1 MAFIFSKRE
10 QWIIWVL
17 GILAAGYVIY
27 TAVDHLFW
35 QRMTLL
41 RRQAQEARQQL
52 AVQTR
57 RQELLSARLAGQG
70 DLLERFRQTESDGS
84 VRARMQ
90 ADLQEL
96 SSREQVRIADIKPV
110 TEKNEGF
117 YKEFPVSVTLEGAFV
132 DIMRFLYF
140 AQTPRFDF
148 RIREFRFSRAYS
160 EGAALQCQ
168 VVLVKMFWTSS
179 E

>member
-1 MAFIFSKRE
+1 MGFIFSKRE
-10 QWIIWVL
+10 QQIVWIL
-17 GILAAGYVIY
+17 GILAAAYLIY
-27 TAVDHLFW
+27 TAVDQLFW
-35 QRMTLL
+35 TRMTLL
-41 RRQAQEARQQL
+41 RRQVTEAQHHLMLQM
-52 AVQTR
+52 R
-57 RQELLSARLAGQG
+57 RQEALSARLEGQA

-90 ADLQEL
+90 AALQEL

-110 TEKNEGF
+110 TEKTEGF

-140 AQTPRFDF
+140 AQTPRFNF
-148 RIREFRFSRAYS
+148 RIREFRFSKAYS

-168 VVLVKMFWTSS
+168 VVLVQTFLASS
-179 E
+179 D